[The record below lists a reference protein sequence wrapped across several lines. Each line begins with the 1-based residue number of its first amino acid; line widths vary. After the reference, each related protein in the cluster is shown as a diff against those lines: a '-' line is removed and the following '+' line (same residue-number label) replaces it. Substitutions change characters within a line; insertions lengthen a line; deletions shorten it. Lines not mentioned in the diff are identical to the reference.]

1 MDKRLLERLTTSI
14 SGRVIP
20 DCPLR
25 EYTTYRVGGP
35 AEALV
40 VPRDS
45 GDLERACLFAMEE
58 GIPLTILG
66 AGSNVIAP
74 DGGIEGIVT
83 VAPVREPS
91 LVVSGGGAVA
101 VESGM
106 MLDDLIRGAADR
118 GFGGLTALAGIPGTV
133 GGALV
138 MNAGTNEGN
147 ISTHLESV
155 TVIGRAG
162 GRETIPAG
170 SLRFGYRSSDLAG
183 MDAVILGASFRLP
196 PGVHD
201 EIIDEVECIL
211 RERNSRFPHDLPSA
225 GSVFRR
231 PGGDFAGRLIEE
243 SGCMGM
249 RVGGAAV
256 SGIHANFIVNIGDAT
271 SADIVNLIGLVREKV
286 RERSG
291 ITLELE
297 QILLP
302 QKPQ

>member
-1 MDKRLLERLTTSI
+1 M
-14 SGRVIP
+14 P

-45 GDLERACLFAMEE
+45 GDLERACLFATGE

-74 DGGIEGIVT
+74 DGGIDGIVT
-83 VAPVREPS
+83 VAPVKESS
-91 LVVSGGGAVA
+91 LVVSGGGTVA

-106 MLDDLIRGAADR
+106 MLDDLIRRAADR
-118 GFGGLTALAGIPGTV
+118 GFEGLTALAGIPGTV

-147 ISTHLESV
+147 ISDHLESV
-155 TVIGRAG
+155 TVISRSGV
-162 GRETIPAG
+162 RETIPAG

-183 MDAVILGASFRLP
+183 MDVVILGASFRLL
-196 PGVHD
+196 PGVR
-201 EIIDEVECIL
+201 EAIIEEAEGFL

-231 PGGDFAGRLIEE
+231 PEGDFAGRLIEE
-243 SGCMGM
+243 AGCRGM
-249 RVGGAAV
+249 RVGGAEV
-256 SGIHANFIVNIGDAT
+256 SDMHANFIVNTGDAT
-271 SADIVNLIGLVREKV
+271 AADIIELIRLIRERV

-302 QKPQ
+302 QKPH

>member
-1 MDKRLLERLTTSI
+1 MLERLTASI

-20 DCPLR
+20 DCSLR

-45 GDLERACLFAMEE
+45 GDLERVCLFATGE

-91 LVVSGGGAVA
+91 LVVSDGGAVA

-106 MLDDLIRGAADR
+106 MLDDLIRSAADR
-118 GFGGLTALAGIPGTV
+118 GLGGLTALAGIPGTA

-138 MNAGTNEGN
+138 MNAGTNDGN
-147 ISTHLESV
+147 ISDHLESV

-162 GRETIPAG
+162 SRETIPAG
-170 SLRFGYRSSDLAG
+170 RLRFGYRSSDLAG

-196 PGVHD
+196 PGVRD
-201 EIIDEVECIL
+201 EIIEEVECIL

-225 GSVFRR
+225 GSVFKR
-231 PGGDFAGRLIEE
+231 PEGDFAGRLIEE
-243 SGCMGM
+243 SGCKGM
-249 RVGGAAV
+249 RVGGAAI

-271 SADIVNLIGLVREKV
+271 SADIVDLIGLVREKV

>member
-1 MDKRLLERLTTSI
+1 MLERLTISI
-14 SGRVIP
+14 FGRVIP

-45 GDLERACLFAMEE
+45 GDLERVCLFATGE

-74 DGGIEGIVT
+74 DEGVEGIVA
-83 VAPVREPS
+83 VAPAREPS

-118 GFGGLTALAGIPGTV
+118 GLGGLTALAGIPGTV

-138 MNAGTNEGN
+138 MNAGTDKGN
-147 ISTHLESV
+147 ISDHLESV
-155 TVIGRAG
+155 TVIGRSG
-162 GRETIPAG
+162 RRETIPAG

-183 MDAVILGASFRLP
+183 MDTVILGASFRLP
-196 PGVHD
+196 PGSR
-201 EIIDEVECIL
+201 EGIISEVENIL
-211 RERNSRFPHDLPSA
+211 VERNSRFPHDVPSA

-231 PGGDFAGRLIEE
+231 PEGDFAGRLIEE
-243 SGCMGM
+243 SGCRGM
-249 RVGGAAV
+249 RIGGAEV
-256 SGIHANFIVNIGDAT
+256 SDIHANFIVNTGDAT
-271 SADIVNLIGLVREKV
+271 SADIVDLIGLVRDKV

-297 QILLP
+297 QIVLP
-302 QKPQ
+302 GRP

>member
-1 MDKRLLERLTTSI
+1 MLERLTTSI

-20 DCPLR
+20 DCSLR
-25 EYTTYRVGGP
+25 GYTTYRVGGP

-45 GDLERACLFAMEE
+45 GDLERVCLFATGE

-74 DGGIEGIVT
+74 DEGIEGIVA
-83 VAPVREPS
+83 VAPVRELP
-91 LVVSGGGAVA
+91 LVVSGEGAVA

-147 ISTHLESV
+147 ISDHLESV
-155 TVIGRAG
+155 TVIGRSG
-162 GRETIPAG
+162 RRETIPSD
-170 SLRFGYRSSDLAG
+170 SLRFGYRTSDLAG
-183 MDAVILGASFRLP
+183 MGAVILGASFRLP
-196 PGVHD
+196 PGVRD

-211 RERNSRFPHDLPSA
+211 GERNSRFPHDLPSA

-231 PGGDFAGRLIEE
+231 PEGDFAGRLIEE
-243 SGCMGM
+243 SGCRGM
-249 RVGGAAV
+249 RVGGAEV
-256 SGIHANFIVNIGDAT
+256 SDMHANFIVNIGDAT
-271 SADIVNLIGLVREKV
+271 SADIVDLIGLVREKV
-286 RERSG
+286 RERRG
-291 ITLELE
+291 VTLELE

-302 QKPQ
+302 QKPK